1 MPVSMEALYIAKD
14 KKSGM
19 HSLLR
24 FVPDEVLNAPIGE
37 VGIEQ
42 ANAFLMARDPES
54 LVESAAR
61 LGPMFVSKSDLT
73 GRLLMVA
80 DAQSKAGKRL
90 RQSDSPRLLAECFF
104 DPYAASVGNDGLLFE
119 GAGRVPRASADR
131 TVEAYDFCGNSSDY
145 GYLGDHFSVLI
156 EPLQDWILLRN
167 LLSITLRLGGMLR
180 RCPSGEA
187 LLEDAGFSR
196 VERKTLDAKLV
207 IDAPGY
213 AIPVMFN
220 PYFREGSIPHNDVA
234 FDANAIWPLYSRIAE
249 ERPGRYGLGIYGA
262 LRDCDGSIRFATAAQ
277 VEAAHGS
284 FKPRKLRPEEE
295 RWTYLVIE
303 ESGGCGQKE
312 LADKLLSSLDRVL
325 YRPRLSYS
333 GEQMREVSVDSYD
346 LPSALWSLVRSHPNH
361 YLMTCDNCHRTV
373 FSTTQGPNRRF
384 CSDSCR
390 VTWNKRH

>member
-1 MPVSMEALYIAKD
+1 MPVPTEALYITKD

-19 HSLLR
+19 YSLVRL
-24 FVPDEVLNAPIGE
+24 VPTEMLDTPVGE
-37 VGIEQ
+37 VEIDQ

-61 LGPMFVSKSDLT
+61 LGPMFANRSDLAD
-73 GRLLMVA
+73 RLLAVA
-80 DAQSKAGKRL
+80 DVQSGEGERF
-90 RQSDSPRLLAECFF
+90 RQSDSSSLLDECFF
-104 DPYAASVGNDGLLFE
+104 DPYAASVGDDGLLFE

-131 TVEAYDFCGNSSDY
+131 AVEAFDFCGNSPAY
-145 GYLGDHFSVLI
+145 GCLDGHLSVLI

-167 LLSITLRLGGMLR
+167 LLSIALRLGGVLR
-180 RCPSGEA
+180 KRLSGETI
-187 LLEDAGFSR
+187 LEDAGFSR

-220 PYFREGSIPHNDVA
+220 PYFREGSIPINDLN
-234 FDANAIWPLYSRIAE
+234 FDANVIWPLYSRIAE
-249 ERPGRYGLGIYGA
+249 KKSGRYGLGIYGA

-277 VEAAHGS
+277 VEVVRGS

-303 ESGGCGQKE
+303 ESGKSGQKE

-333 GEQMREVSVDSYD
+333 GEQMREVSVDSFD
-346 LPSALWSLVRSHPNH
+346 LPSALWSLVRDHPNH